1 MLAESHVRGQG
12 KAVKRC
18 YIQRRAA
25 WYSRSLAIVLERPA
39 RVVARRVGH
48 DDLLLLYYTLSC
60 VDIIGRER
68 RREGAFNNPERR
80 NWVKATR
87 RLEKRHV
94 TFLIYQKKRK
104 NGEERRISLRVVC
117 VCFFLFCWYFH
128 LDWSA
133 RLAARER
140 RHRFHTADRYGD
152 VRMWR
157 GPIIHLSVPSFS
169 LIFYV
174 DALYRVC
181 LVALFDGFVF
191 N

>member
-48 DDLLLLYYTLSC
+48 DDLLLYYTLSC

-117 VCFFLFCWYFH
+117 VFFFSSAGTSILIG
-128 LDWSA
+128 LRDWLLESVVIDFTQRIDTVTCA
-133 RLAARER
+133 CGEVL
-140 RHRFHTADRYGD
+140 
-152 VRMWR
+152 
-157 GPIIHLSVPSFS
+157 LS
-169 LIFYV
+169 I
-174 DALYRVC
+174 
-181 LVALFDGFVF
+181 
-191 N
+191 